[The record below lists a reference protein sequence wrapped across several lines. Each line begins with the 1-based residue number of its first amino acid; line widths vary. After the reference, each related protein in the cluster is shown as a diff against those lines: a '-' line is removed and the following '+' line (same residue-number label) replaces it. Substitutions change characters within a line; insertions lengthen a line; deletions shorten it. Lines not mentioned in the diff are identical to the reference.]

1 MIRVKDKMKAN
12 KYKISVAMA
21 VCNGENFIAEQL
33 FSILE
38 QTMPVDEIIICD
50 DSKNENTYDVL
61 RNIVEKNPDII
72 KYYHN
77 TDVLGVSK
85 NFAKAISLTTKD
97 FIMLADQDDLWL
109 PNKVA
114 TLYKTLLQRYN
125 NKQHPYCGSFCDSL
139 LVDKNL
145 SSFKP
150 SINHLQLRG
159 FSETDILASQ
169 NNQQKQFDL
178 FLKRVPIAG
187 HNMMFTKESKEIIL
201 PFPKLKECHD
211 SWIGYNI
218 AALDGWSFCTAQLTL
233 FRQHDNN
240 VSKAN
245 RKNKLQ
251 EAISSLRN
259 NTFKWNM
266 KLFIALSRRLRSK
279 ISKTFVDE
287 LKDRCEHSQRR
298 ATMRKI
304 SFFKRLFIVFCELKN
319 RRYMK
324 YSRGLKSAFQ
334 DLILNIFIKY

>member
-1 MIRVKDKMKAN
+1 MKAN

-50 DSKNENTYDVL
+50 DSKNENTYNVL
-61 RNIVEKNPDII
+61 KYIVEKNPNII

-77 TDVLGVSK
+77 TRVLGVSK

-97 FIMLADQDDLWL
+97 FVMLADQDDLWL
-109 PNKVA
+109 PNKVSS
-114 TLYKTLLQRYN
+114 LYQTLLQRYD
-125 NKQHPYCGSFCDSL
+125 KKHHPYCGAFCDSC

-159 FSETDILASQ
+159 FSEADILNSQ
-169 NNQQKQFDL
+169 NDRQKQFDL

-187 HNMMFTKESKEIIL
+187 HNMMFTKESKEVIL

-218 AALDGWSFCTAQLTL
+218 AALDGWIFCAAQLTL

-240 VSKAN
+240 VSNAN
-245 RKNKLQ
+245 SHNQFQ
-251 EAISSLRN
+251 EAIDSLRN

-266 KLFIALSRRLRSK
+266 KLFIALSRRLHSR
-279 ISKTFVDE
+279 ISKTFIAE

-298 ATMRKI
+298 STMLQM
-304 SFFKRLFIVFCELKN
+304 SFIKRLFIVFSELKN
-319 RRYMK
+319 RRYLK

-334 DLILNIFIKY
+334 DLILNIFIKH